1 MRKRAHE
8 TAFAYCLA
16 TIGAAL
22 IGSQAC
28 AAERE
33 LAAHQHGHG
42 FLNIAI
48 EGKTMW
54 IGLETPGADIVGFE
68 HPARSDEDKAAIAD
82 ATARLGDP
90 LGLFGIPAQASCELD
105 TVTVTPVGYAPEA
118 DEAHHDETESHD
130 HDEHGHGEHEET
142 HEDEHHDEDHEAHE
156 DEASHAE
163 FHAEYRLQCADPAAI
178 TSLTLTY
185 FDVFPGA
192 EELEVTLITDDG
204 QSRQEVTPA
213 APVVHLGGD

>member
-1 MRKRAHE
+1 MRKWSHE

-54 IGLETPGADIVGFE
+54 IGLEMPGADIVGFE

-105 TVTVTPVGYAPEA
+105 TVSVTPVGYAPEA
-118 DEAHHDETESHD
+118 DEAHHDE
-130 HDEHGHGEHEET
+130 DE
-142 HEDEHHDEDHEAHE
+142 DHDEDHEARA
-156 DEASHAE
+156 DEEQASHAE
-163 FHAEYRLQCADPAAI
+163 FHAEYRMQCADLAAI